1 MLVVHV
7 HVHVKLESV
16 DGFKKATLANATE
29 SLKEPGV
36 ARFDVVQEMGGDGTR
51 FILVEAY
58 RSADDANRH
67 KETLHYLHWRDS
79 VAEMMAEPR
88 RSIKYASVFPDDKGW

>member
-16 DGFKKATLANATE
+16 EGFKKATIENAGE
-29 SLKEPGV
+29 SLKEAGV

-58 RSADDANRH
+58 RSADDANHH
-67 KETLHYLHWRDS
+67 KETPHYLRWRDT

-88 RSIKYASVFPDDKGW
+88 RSIKYVSIYPADKGW